1 MKHTELESI
10 KEKRRAVK
18 ILVVLVI
25 VWMGLLWTGLV
36 AKTII
41 DMGGL

>member
-25 VWMGLLWTGLV
+25 VWLGLLRTGIV
-36 AKTII
+36 AQTIVN
-41 DMGGL
+41 MG

>member
-10 KEKRRAVK
+10 KEKRREGK
-18 ILVVLVI
+18 IVVVLVF

-36 AKTII
+36 AHTIVN
-41 DMGGL
+41 MG